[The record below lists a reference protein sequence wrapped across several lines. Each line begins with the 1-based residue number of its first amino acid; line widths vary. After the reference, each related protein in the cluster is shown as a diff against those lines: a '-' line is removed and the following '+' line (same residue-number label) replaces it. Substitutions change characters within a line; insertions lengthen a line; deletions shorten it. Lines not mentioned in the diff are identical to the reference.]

1 MANLW
6 LGTSSWQFPAWRGV
20 FYPPELKQA
29 AHLNY
34 YGCQFNSVEV
44 NTSFY
49 GLPEPHTLLKW
60 VDAVPEDFA
69 FVLKFPRQI
78 SHELRLLAS
87 ERESLAFLDVL
98 RALGEYAGPGFLQLP
113 PNFTREGEG
122 RVLARYLEWLSN
134 EREESLVAVEVRA
147 HDLATEPFG
156 SYLASLGMSPV
167 LVDRAGWP
175 DLFDEWHDAIQKSNF
190 AMIRWIGDDRNG
202 PKGDREISAP
212 QDAKL
217 KLWARRIVQLLSEG
231 VDVYG
236 FMHNPY
242 EGHSPESVRRLLTEL
257 QLLDITI
264 EWPPEDGAVESGCGS
279 FDAERK
285 AEGRVGSAEGGTAP
299 DDSQLSLF

>member
-1 MANLW
+1 
-6 LGTSSWQFPAWRGV
+6 
-20 FYPPELKQA
+20 
-29 AHLNY
+29 
-34 YGCQFNSVEV
+34 
-44 NTSFY
+44 
-49 GLPEPHTLLKW
+49 
-60 VDAVPEDFA
+60 
-69 FVLKFPRQI
+69 
-78 SHELRLLAS
+78 
-87 ERESLAFLDVL
+87 
-98 RALGEYAGPGFLQLP
+98 
-113 PNFTREGEG
+113 
-122 RVLARYLEWLSN
+122 
-134 EREESLVAVEVRA
+134 
-147 HDLATEPFG
+147 
-156 SYLASLGMSPV
+156 
-167 LVDRAGWP
+167 
-175 DLFDEWHDAIQKSNF
+175 
-190 AMIRWIGDDRNG
+190 MIRWIGDDRNG